1 VYNWRILLG
10 GVATASILTVGVA
23 APALAQSVARTD
35 LPTSSLSGLTQGTG
49 AASGLLCGLAGLPL
63 VGPVVSQLSSV
74 LGASCSS
81 AGATGDVT
89 SALTGG
95 GSSGGVTSAASSV
108 TSILPGLSGVTSAV
122 PGLSTVTS
130 LVPGLSGLGGRAIGG
145 TDGVGAGPQF
155 AEQRRAD
162 RTAGAGHD
170 DHPLVPFPWPMLA
183 RPAWHHELGRPGPP
197 RQAEPTGPTRP
208 SRADRAYTPAGNR
221 PVTWSMRAQGVDR
234 GSGMMT
240 CMTTPE
246 GSPVGVAAPSIG
258 PVLLTATQIHDRLT
272 ELATQIDADY
282 QGRDLV
288 LLGVLK
294 GAMMIMADLARLL
307 PPDRVEID
315 WITLSSYGDST
326 SSSGVIRMLK
336 EPDLDLAGRHVLVVD
351 DITDSGLTLSWLTA
365 NLGSRG
371 PASVEVLSLLRKPEL
386 VKVEVPLRYLGFD
399 IPPGFIVG
407 YGMDYAQRYR
417 NLPYIATLNLGNG

>member
-1 VYNWRILLG
+1 
-10 GVATASILTVGVA
+10 
-23 APALAQSVARTD
+23 
-35 LPTSSLSGLTQGTG
+35 
-49 AASGLLCGLAGLPL
+49 
-63 VGPVVSQLSSV
+63 
-74 LGASCSS
+74 
-81 AGATGDVT
+81 
-89 SALTGG
+89 
-95 GSSGGVTSAASSV
+95 
-108 TSILPGLSGVTSAV
+108 
-122 PGLSTVTS
+122 
-130 LVPGLSGLGGRAIGG
+130 
-145 TDGVGAGPQF
+145 
-155 AEQRRAD
+155 
-162 RTAGAGHD
+162 
-170 DHPLVPFPWPMLA
+170 
-183 RPAWHHELGRPGPP
+183 
-197 RQAEPTGPTRP
+197 
-208 SRADRAYTPAGNR
+208 
-221 PVTWSMRAQGVDR
+221 
-234 GSGMMT
+234 MMT

-246 GSPVGVAAPSIG
+246 GSPIGVAAPSIG
-258 PVLLTATQIHDRLT
+258 PVLLTAAQIHDRLT
-272 ELATQIDADY
+272 ELAAQIDADY

-371 PASVEVLSLLRKPEL
+371 AASVEVLSLLRKPEL

-417 NLPYIATLNLGNG
+417 NLPYIATLNLGNE